1 MYKIRII
8 YKKPI
13 NAIVQSSLFKQNKQA
28 CETVLTGFLFFTI
41 VIGFIVFSW
50 GLTPEIV
57 SQ

>member
-1 MYKIRII
+1 MDKSLIM

-13 NAIVQSSLFKQNKQA
+13 NAIVQSSLFKQHKQA
-28 CETVLTGFLFFTI
+28 CETALTGFLFFTI

-50 GLTPEIV
+50 GLTHEIV